1 MKAVSPFEV
10 FAQSFPEITNAYRAL
25 KSAYGNAGPL
35 DEKTK
40 QLIQVAIM
48 VAIGS
53 EGGTRDHVG
62 LALDAGATPD
72 EVRQAVLM
80 VLGPAGMS
88 RTSVGIFWANDVIK
102 ARGLA

>member
-10 FAQSFPEITNAYRAL
+10 FAESFPEVTKAYRAM
-25 KSAYGNAGPL
+25 KSAYGAGGPL
-35 DEKTK
+35 DNRSK

-62 LALDAGATPD
+62 FALDAGAAPD
-72 EVRQAVLM
+72 EIRQAILM

-88 RTSVGIFWANDVIK
+88 RTSVGIQRANEVI
-102 ARGLA
+102 RSRETS

>member
-1 MKAVSPFEV
+1 MAEVSPFEV
-10 FAQSFPEITNAYRAL
+10 FARSFPEVTHAYRAM
-25 KSAYGNAGPL
+25 KSAYGAAGPL

-53 EGGTRDHVG
+53 ESGTRDHVG
-62 LALDAGATPD
+62 FALDAGARPH
-72 EVRQAVLM
+72 EVRQAILL

-88 RTSVGIFWANDVIK
+88 RTSAGIVWANDVIES
-102 ARGLA
+102 RGSS